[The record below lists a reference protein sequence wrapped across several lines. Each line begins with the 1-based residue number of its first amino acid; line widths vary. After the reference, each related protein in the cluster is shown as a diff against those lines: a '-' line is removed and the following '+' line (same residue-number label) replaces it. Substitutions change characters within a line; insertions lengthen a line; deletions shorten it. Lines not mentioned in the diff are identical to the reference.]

1 MAGCFVLHCAA
12 GSTCTVVV
20 YFPCVSFFLT
30 ALHVTYNDLFWQAAL
45 TLLTL
50 SNQLTTVCRICCS
63 LACPLTCHP
72 ASLPGR
78 LPARFL
84 PACMSACL
92 PAYLSACLPLV
103 CSLAIP
109 LACLFACRFSTSG
122 FFLPACPPACVVM

>member
-1 MAGCFVLHCAA
+1 MAGCFVVHCAA

-20 YFPCVSFFLT
+20 YFPCVGFFLT

-45 TLLTL
+45 TLLAL

-78 LPARFL
+78 LPAHFL
-84 PACMSACL
+84 PACMSLVCPLTCPLACRLSARLLSHLPACL
-92 PAYLSACLPLV
+92 PAALVRLDFSCPLARPLV
-103 CSLAIP
+103 L
-109 LACLFACRFSTSG
+109 
-122 FFLPACPPACVVM
+122 

>member
-20 YFPCVSFFLT
+20 YFPCVGFFLT

-45 TLLTL
+45 TLLAL
-50 SNQLTTVCRICCS
+50 SKQLTTVCRICCS

-78 LPARFL
+78 LPAHFL
-84 PACMSACL
+84 PACMSLVCPLTCTLACRLSALLLSHLPACL
-92 PAYLSACLPLV
+92 PAALVRLDFSCPLARPLV
-103 CSLAIP
+103 L
-109 LACLFACRFSTSG
+109 
-122 FFLPACPPACVVM
+122 

>member
-20 YFPCVSFFLT
+20 YFPCVGFFLT

-45 TLLTL
+45 TLLAL

-78 LPARFL
+78 LPAHFL
-84 PACMSACL
+84 PACMSLVCPLTCPLACRLSARLLSHLPACL
-92 PAYLSACLPLV
+92 PAALVRLDFSCPLARPLV
-103 CSLAIP
+103 L
-109 LACLFACRFSTSG
+109 
-122 FFLPACPPACVVM
+122 